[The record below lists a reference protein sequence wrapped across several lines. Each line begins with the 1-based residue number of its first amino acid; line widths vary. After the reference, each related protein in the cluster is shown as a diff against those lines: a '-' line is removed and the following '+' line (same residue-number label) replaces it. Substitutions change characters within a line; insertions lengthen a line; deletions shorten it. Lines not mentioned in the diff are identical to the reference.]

1 MKTKEVVS
9 QLNIYYF
16 VIMSLLAQRSA
27 KIAIVKDLGCQTV
40 RCAPSFTRSMTVLPI
55 TNYQLAIIN
64 IMYLKTL
71 PLRQFR
77 NYFDQKVAFD
87 APKTILVGNN
97 AQGKSNL
104 LEAVELLSTLKS
116 HRVGRDRDLIL
127 DSKPIGQIDATLE
140 RQTGPIDLALT
151 LRCGGRRTLKLNG
164 EPLRRHLDFLSVLN
178 VVQFS
183 CLDLDLVR
191 GGPEGRRNWIDRLV
205 IQLEPIYAHILQ
217 QYNQILRQRNALL
230 KRSKEIRKAEFSES
244 FDKMQF
250 LAPESPELENK
261 ENLLIPNSQFPISSS
276 ELALWDAQLA
286 TAGARVIR
294 RRDRILERLMP
305 LARNWQIGRASGRDR
320 VSLSA
325 FLLNRSSDLSSE
337 LALWDAQ
344 LATAGARVI
353 RRRDRI
359 LERLMPLARNWHHSI
374 SGSAEVLDVKYEANI
389 EVGAELIAK
398 DNLEGVRQ
406 AFLDKIQKRAIA
418 EQFQGTTLVGPHRDD
433 ITFTINNT
441 PARQYASQGQQR
453 TLVLALKLAE
463 LQLIE
468 EVVGEAPLLLLDDVL
483 AELDLSRQNQLL
495 ETIQERFQTLITTTH
510 LGAFDT
516 QWLRQTQ
523 ILSVVA
529 GQINRF

>member
-1 MKTKEVVS
+1 
-9 QLNIYYF
+9 
-16 VIMSLLAQRSA
+16 
-27 KIAIVKDLGCQTV
+27 
-40 RCAPSFTRSMTVLPI
+40 
-55 TNYQLAIIN
+55 
-64 IMYLKTL
+64 MYLKTL
-71 PLRQFR
+71 HLRQFR
-77 NYFDQKVAFD
+77 NYLDQKVAFD

-127 DSKPIGQIDATLE
+127 DSKPIGQIDATLD
-140 RQTGPIDLALT
+140 RLTGAIDLSLT
-151 LRCGGRRTLKLNG
+151 LRSQSRRTCKLNG

-230 KRSKEIRKAEFSES
+230 KQSREIRKEQFSQS
-244 FDKMQF
+244 FDKIPF
-250 LAPESPELENK
+250 LSPESPEPENT
-261 ENLLIPNSQFPISSS
+261 EDFPTPHSPFPIPNSQSPIK
-276 ELALWDAQLA
+276 
-286 TAGARVIR
+286 
-294 RRDRILERLMP
+294 
-305 LARNWQIGRASGRDR
+305 
-320 VSLSA
+320 
-325 FLLNRSSDLSSE
+325 SSE

-359 LERLMPLARNWHHSI
+359 LERLMPLARNWHASI
-374 SGSAEVLDVKYEANI
+374 SGSAEVLDVKYDANI
-389 EVGAELIAK
+389 EVGPELIAK

-406 AFLDKIQKRAIA
+406 AFLEKIQQRAIA

-510 LGAFDT
+510 LGAFDS

-523 ILSVVA
+523 ILSVVS
-529 GQINRF
+529 GQIHQF

>member
-1 MKTKEVVS
+1 
-9 QLNIYYF
+9 
-16 VIMSLLAQRSA
+16 
-27 KIAIVKDLGCQTV
+27 
-40 RCAPSFTRSMTVLPI
+40 
-55 TNYQLAIIN
+55 
-64 IMYLKTL
+64 MYLKTL
-71 PLRQFR
+71 HLRQFR
-77 NYFDQKVAFD
+77 NYLDQKVAFD

-127 DSKPIGQIDATLE
+127 DSKPIGQIDATLD
-140 RQTGPIDLALT
+140 RQTGSIDLSLT
-151 LRCGGRRTLKLNG
+151 LRSQSRRTCKLNG

-230 KRSKEIRKAEFSES
+230 KQSREIRKEQFSQS
-244 FDKMQF
+244 FDKIPF
-250 LAPESPELENK
+250 LSPESLES
-261 ENLLIPNSQFPISSS
+261 ENTEDFPIPSSQFSIPHSQSPIK
-276 ELALWDAQLA
+276 
-286 TAGARVIR
+286 
-294 RRDRILERLMP
+294 
-305 LARNWQIGRASGRDR
+305 
-320 VSLSA
+320 
-325 FLLNRSSDLSSE
+325 SSE

-359 LERLMPLARNWHHSI
+359 LERLMPLARNWHGSI
-374 SGSAEVLDVKYEANI
+374 SGSAEILDVKYDANI
-389 EVGAELIAK
+389 EVSSELIGK

-406 AFLDKIQKRAIA
+406 AFLDKIQQRAIA

-433 ITFTINNT
+433 IIFTINNT

-510 LGAFDT
+510 LGAFDS

-523 ILSVVA
+523 ILSVVS
-529 GQINRF
+529 GQIHQF

>member
-1 MKTKEVVS
+1 
-9 QLNIYYF
+9 
-16 VIMSLLAQRSA
+16 
-27 KIAIVKDLGCQTV
+27 
-40 RCAPSFTRSMTVLPI
+40 
-55 TNYQLAIIN
+55 
-64 IMYLKTL
+64 MYLKTL
-71 PLRQFR
+71 HLRQFR

-151 LRCGGRRTLKLNG
+151 LRSGGRRTLKLNG

-261 ENLLIPNSQFPISSS
+261 ENLLIPNSQFPI
-276 ELALWDAQLA
+276 
-286 TAGARVIR
+286 
-294 RRDRILERLMP
+294 P
-305 LARNWQIGRASGRDR
+305 
-320 VSLSA
+320 
-325 FLLNRSSDLSSE
+325 SSE

-406 AFLDKIQKRAIA
+406 AFLEKIQKRAIA

>member
-1 MKTKEVVS
+1 
-9 QLNIYYF
+9 
-16 VIMSLLAQRSA
+16 
-27 KIAIVKDLGCQTV
+27 
-40 RCAPSFTRSMTVLPI
+40 
-55 TNYQLAIIN
+55 
-64 IMYLKTL
+64 MYLKTL
-71 PLRQFR
+71 HLRQFR

-140 RQTGPIDLALT
+140 RQTGAIDLALT
-151 LRCGGRRTLKLNG
+151 LRSGARRICKLNG

-230 KRSKEIRKAEFSES
+230 KRSKEIRKAEFSDS
-244 FDKMQF
+244 FDKMRF
-250 LAPESPELENK
+250 IAPESPEPENT
-261 ENLLIPNSQFPISSS
+261 EDLPIPNSQLPIPNSQFPI
-276 ELALWDAQLA
+276 
-286 TAGARVIR
+286 
-294 RRDRILERLMP
+294 P
-305 LARNWQIGRASGRDR
+305 
-320 VSLSA
+320 
-325 FLLNRSSDLSSE
+325 SSE

-359 LERLMPLARNWHHSI
+359 LERLMPLARNWHRSI
-374 SGSAEVLDVKYEANI
+374 SGSGEVLDVKYDANI

-406 AFLDKIQKRAIA
+406 AFLEKIQKRAIA

-510 LGAFDT
+510 LGAFDA

>member
-1 MKTKEVVS
+1 
-9 QLNIYYF
+9 
-16 VIMSLLAQRSA
+16 
-27 KIAIVKDLGCQTV
+27 
-40 RCAPSFTRSMTVLPI
+40 
-55 TNYQLAIIN
+55 
-64 IMYLKTL
+64 MYLKTL
-71 PLRQFR
+71 HLRQFR
-77 NYFDQKVAFD
+77 NYLDQKVTFD

-116 HRVGRDRDLIL
+116 HRVSRDRDLIL
-127 DSKPIGQIDATLE
+127 DSKPIAQIDATLE
-140 RQTGPIDLALT
+140 RQTGAIDLSLT
-151 LRCGGRRTLKLNG
+151 LRSQARRTLKLNG
-164 EPLRRHLDFLSVLN
+164 EPLRRHLDFLSVIN

-230 KRSKEIRKAEFSES
+230 KQSREVRKAEFSET
-244 FDKMQF
+244 FDKMRF
-250 LAPESPELENK
+250 LEPENTEDLP
-261 ENLLIPNSQFPISSS
+261 IPNSQSAIPSS

-294 RRDRILERLMP
+294 RRDRILK
-305 LARNWQIGRASGRDR
+305 
-320 VSLSA
+320 
-325 FLLNRSSDLSSE
+325 
-337 LALWDAQ
+337 
-344 LATAGARVI
+344 
-353 RRRDRI
+353 
-359 LERLMPLARNWHHSI
+359 RLMPLARNWHRSI
-374 SGSAEVLDVKYEANI
+374 SASAEILDVKYDANI
-389 EVGAELIAK
+389 EVSSELIDK

-406 AFLDKIQKRAIA
+406 AFLEKIQQRAIA
-418 EQFQGTTLVGPHRDD
+418 EKFQGTTLVGPHRDD
-433 ITFTINNT
+433 IIFTINNT

-510 LGAFDT
+510 LGAFDS

-523 ILSVVA
+523 ILSVVG
-529 GQINRF
+529 GQINQV

>member
-1 MKTKEVVS
+1 
-9 QLNIYYF
+9 
-16 VIMSLLAQRSA
+16 
-27 KIAIVKDLGCQTV
+27 
-40 RCAPSFTRSMTVLPI
+40 
-55 TNYQLAIIN
+55 
-64 IMYLKTL
+64 MYLKNL
-71 PLRQFR
+71 HLRQFR
-77 NYFDQKVAFD
+77 NYLDQKVLFD

-116 HRVGRDRDLIL
+116 HRAARDRDLIL
-127 DSKPIGQIDATLE
+127 DSKPIGQIDATLLS
-140 RQTGPIDLALT
+140 QTGSIDLALT
-151 LRCGGRRTLKLNG
+151 LRSQGRRTLNLNG

-230 KRSKEIRKAEFSES
+230 KHSKEIRKGEFSENL
-244 FDKMQF
+244 DKMRSMEYENPEPENRAEF
-250 LAPESPELENK
+250 PMPHAPCPMPHSP
-261 ENLLIPNSQFPISSS
+261 FP
-276 ELALWDAQLA
+276 
-286 TAGARVIR
+286 
-294 RRDRILERLMP
+294 MP
-305 LARNWQIGRASGRDR
+305 H
-320 VSLSA
+320 
-325 FLLNRSSDLSSE
+325 SE

-359 LERLMPLARNWHHSI
+359 LERLMPLARNWHSSI
-374 SGSAEVLDVKYEANI
+374 SSSTEVLDVKYAANI
-389 EVGAELIAK
+389 EVGDKLIAK

-406 AFLDKIQKRAIA
+406 AFLEKIQQRAIA

-433 ITFTINNT
+433 IIFTINST

-468 EVVGEAPLLLLDDVL
+468 EVVGEPPLLLLDDVL
-483 AELDLSRQNQLL
+483 AELDLNRQNQLL
-495 ETIQERFQTLITTTH
+495 ETIKERFQTLITTTH
-510 LGAFDT
+510 LGAFDP
-516 QWLRQTQ
+516 QWLRETQ
-523 ILSVVA
+523 IISVVA
-529 GQINRF
+529 GQINQF

>member
-1 MKTKEVVS
+1 
-9 QLNIYYF
+9 
-16 VIMSLLAQRSA
+16 
-27 KIAIVKDLGCQTV
+27 
-40 RCAPSFTRSMTVLPI
+40 
-55 TNYQLAIIN
+55 
-64 IMYLKTL
+64 MYLKTL
-71 PLRQFR
+71 HLRQFR
-77 NYFDQKVAFD
+77 NYLDQKVTFD

-116 HRVGRDRDLIL
+116 HRVSRDRDLIL
-127 DSKPIGQIDATLE
+127 DSKPIAQIDATLE
-140 RQTGPIDLALT
+140 RQTGAIDLSLT
-151 LRCGGRRTLKLNG
+151 LRSGARRSLKLNG

-230 KRSKEIRKAEFSES
+230 KQSREVRKAEFSET
-244 FDKMQF
+244 FDKMRF
-250 LAPESPELENK
+250 IGSETPEDQNIAEFP
-261 ENLLIPNSQFPISSS
+261 IPNSQSPIPSS

-294 RRDRILERLMP
+294 RRDR
-305 LARNWQIGRASGRDR
+305 
-320 VSLSA
+320 V
-325 FLLNRSSDLSSE
+325 
-337 LALWDAQ
+337 
-344 LATAGARVI
+344 
-353 RRRDRI
+353 
-359 LERLMPLARNWHHSI
+359 LERLMPLARNWHGSI
-374 SGSAEVLDVKYEANI
+374 SGSAEILDVKYDANI
-389 EVGAELIAK
+389 EVGPELIAK

-406 AFLDKIQKRAIA
+406 AFLEKIQQRAIA
-418 EQFQGTTLVGPHRDD
+418 EKFQGTTLVGPHRDD
-433 ITFTINNT
+433 IIFTINNT

-510 LGAFDT
+510 LGAFDS

-523 ILSVVA
+523 ILSVVG
-529 GQINRF
+529 GQINQV